1 MIGALTANAR
11 ADWGPWLDDVC
22 PGLREELPDV
32 IPEAEAVPFPAI
44 QAFCNPA
51 DTISGPRDGSLDWA
65 ARRSPHPVNTSH
77 ASTPLQNTPI
87 LVDSSVA
94 SSSGDEQEFG
104 GIIGGEENEETDED
118 KEDDEDAEESDES
131 GENDGAAKVTD
142 AATKSVPASVDED
155 VEMAGLSTSGSSD
168 IPLALAVPLTTPG
181 TTISPSA
188 PHPVTATPAPQVV
201 PPSPSIGTRSRSSR
215 PTLPIPDDVPVVPH
229 PLPTHITHVKWLSLK
244 ATPARMTE
252 WAESQTAQGLDR
264 VSILCLSSRHAKL
277 LF

>member
-168 IPLALAVPLTTPG
+168 IPLALAVPLTRL
-181 TTISPSA
+181 
-188 PHPVTATPAPQVV
+188 V
-201 PPSPSIGTRSRSSR
+201 PLSH
-215 PTLPIPDDVPVVPH
+215 LPLLIRLLRRLLLKSFLLRH
-229 PLPTHITHVKWLSLK
+229 PLVLV
-244 ATPARMTE
+244 PARHVRPSLFLTTYR
-252 WAESQTAQGLDR
+252 SFRIHCRPISRT
-264 VSILCLSSRHAKL
+264 SSGFR
-277 LF
+277 